1 MVIRALKKLIITWL
15 RLDQLF
21 NLNFVGFRVFL
32 HSLKRVQL
40 FLSIFLIRNIRALTS
55 RHFNEVKWSFFL
67 TLVVE
72 SYGRLEKVFLFPPS
86 TKSICCPVSLFMVC
100 TIQWSLY
107 SETRIVKYWQQWFFR
122 EWSFHTNIVVLDFTY
137 VLTTFSIIPT
147 ARPNN
152 EGMVYWNV
160 FSLSRID
167 LIFIEHSWENGF
179 LAFSGVTNT

>member
-1 MVIRALKKLIITWL
+1 MI
-15 RLDQLF
+15 LF
-21 NLNFVGFRVFL
+21 
-32 HSLKRVQL
+32 
-40 FLSIFLIRNIRALTS
+40 
-55 RHFNEVKWSFFL
+55 FNSF
-67 TLVVE
+67 VVE

-152 EGMVYWNV
+152 EGMVYWNA

-179 LAFSGVTNT
+179 LVSQIPSRFETKKIRITLIKQSVNAGINLDFVFLSCTQNIRNYKSCVLNCNLNKDLDLYVLI

>member
-1 MVIRALKKLIITWL
+1 MI
-15 RLDQLF
+15 LF
-21 NLNFVGFRVFL
+21 
-32 HSLKRVQL
+32 
-40 FLSIFLIRNIRALTS
+40 
-55 RHFNEVKWSFFL
+55 FNSF
-67 TLVVE
+67 VVE

-86 TKSICCPVSLFMVC
+86 TKSICCRVSLFMVC

-137 VLTTFSIIPT
+137 VLTTFSIIPA

-167 LIFIEHSWENGF
+167 LIFIEHSHT
-179 LAFSGVTNT
+179 FSRLVVSQILSRLETKKIRITSVSNNLSMPELTWILFS